1 METSI
6 KSNNKNAVF
15 KSILLG
21 SRARIASVPVLSN
34 DVYLVYGGWI
44 NSDNRSSL
52 PFPFQAYDAST
63 SVWSNLP
70 LPPGSN
76 YSSETNLINL
86 GNDTIWIWGGTLNST
101 GGYIKNVLNT
111 FDYRTTQWT
120 TQIVGDWAVR
130 ESHTATLAR
139 NGLIYI
145 LGGKFKTNVP
155 NYEYAKFSDVIS
167 FNTQTSQW
175 GFINATNDQP
185 TRRRAHTTTSIPNTD
200 LLLVYGG
207 LLNYQASGIH
217 PLEDN
222 CILFNTSDNSLK
234 IINLPSAP
242 NVPNGRYG
250 HFATIYQSDLL
261 ILAFGFINS
270 NVAANDLRI
279 LNISDPLNPTWLVNN
294 QNDSPGSAS
303 GNSGMNKG
311 QMIGTIVAV
320 IVVSLVAAFSGWFF
334 YIRYRRRQQRK
345 EFTLQQEDPRKNF
358 DNNANFELNELDDNL
373 SRTYVASSQQ
383 VQYTKLSENT
393 DNDQHN
399 TTASTKPF
407 EDTAVNKVK
416 PFENQ
421 MDQTKL
427 FNKNN

>member
-320 IVVSLVAAFSGWFF
+320 IVVSLV
-334 YIRYRRRQQRK
+334 
-345 EFTLQQEDPRKNF
+345 N
-358 DNNANFELNELDDNL
+358 
-373 SRTYVASSQQ
+373 
-383 VQYTKLSENT
+383 
-393 DNDQHN
+393 
-399 TTASTKPF
+399 
-407 EDTAVNKVK
+407 
-416 PFENQ
+416 
-421 MDQTKL
+421 
-427 FNKNN
+427 